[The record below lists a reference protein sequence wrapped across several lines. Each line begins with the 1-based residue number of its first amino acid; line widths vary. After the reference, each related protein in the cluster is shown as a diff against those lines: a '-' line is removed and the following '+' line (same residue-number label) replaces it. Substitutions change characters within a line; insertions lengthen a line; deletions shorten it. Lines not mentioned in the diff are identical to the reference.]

1 MKTRMT
7 ELFGIKHPIMCGG
20 MMWLCKPDLCAA
32 ISNAGALGNIT
43 AANYDTGAELAAA
56 IRKTREMTDKPFSVN
71 LSLLPS
77 FRITK
82 EMYLD
87 WFEACLKEKVAA
99 FEISGAPVDKFFG
112 PDAIK
117 RGHDAGVK
125 FIHKVGSVRHA
136 IHADHVGYDAV
147 IAAGVEE
154 GGHPLT
160 DDVTTV
166 VLTPLMAESVKIPV
180 ITTGGMADGRTLA
193 AALVLGAEGVMM
205 ASRFMATKECQM
217 NEKVKDELVKR
228 KEFDTVLYGKTIEL
242 QGRALKNAWVK
253 KVQDMEA
260 RHAKLEEMAPLLSG
274 LRQQTVWADGNTEDA
289 LMPVGQSI
297 GLIHDVVTC
306 KEVVERMV
314 KEAEGILKG
323 STKRL
328 NIT

>member
-7 ELFGIKHPIMCGG
+7 KLFGIKHPIMCGG

-32 ISNAGALGNIT
+32 VSNAGALGNIT

-87 WFEACLKEKVAA
+87 WFNACLAEKVAA

-136 IHADHVGYDAV
+136 IHADHAGYDAV

-154 GGHPLT
+154 GGHPLS

-166 VLTPLMAESVKIPV
+166 VLTPRMAESVKIPV

-205 ASRFMATKECQM
+205 ASRFMATKECKM
-217 NEKVKDELVKR
+217 NEKVKDELIR
-228 KEFDTVLYGKTIEL
+228 RQEFDTVLYGKTIEL

-274 LRQQTVWADGNTEDA
+274 LRQQTVWTDGNTEDA

-297 GLIHDVVTC
+297 GLIHDVATC
-306 KEVVERMV
+306 KEVVERIV

-328 NIT
+328 SIS

>member
-32 ISNAGALGNIT
+32 VSNAGALGNIT
-43 AANYDTGAELAAA
+43 AANYDTGAELAQA

-77 FRITK
+77 FRITR

-136 IHADHVGYDAV
+136 IHADHAGYDAV

-154 GGHPLT
+154 GGHPLS

-166 VLTPLMAESVKIPV
+166 VLTPLMAEAVKIPV

-205 ASRFMATKECQM
+205 ASRFMATRECQM

-260 RHAKLEEMAPLLSG
+260 RHAKIEEMAPLLSG

-323 STKRL
+323 ATKRL
-328 NIT
+328 NII

>member
-7 ELFGIKHPIMCGG
+7 EIFGIKHPIMCGG

-32 ISNAGALGNIT
+32 VSNAGALGNIT

-87 WFEACLKEKVAA
+87 WFNACLAEKIAA

-136 IHADHVGYDAV
+136 VHADHVGYDAV

-154 GGHPLT
+154 GGHPLS

-166 VLTPLMAESVKIPV
+166 VLTPRMAESVKIPV

-205 ASRFMATKECQM
+205 ASRFMATEECQM
-217 NEKVKDELVKR
+217 NERVKEELVR
-228 KEFDTVLYGKTIEL
+228 RHEFDTVLYGKTIEL

-323 STKRL
+323 SAKRL
-328 NIT
+328 AIS

>member
-32 ISNAGALGNIT
+32 ISNAGALGNLT
-43 AANYDTGAELAAA
+43 AANWKDGKELRQA
-56 IRKTREMTDKPFSVN
+56 IRETREKTDKPFSVN

-77 FRITK
+77 FRITR

-136 IHADHVGYDAV
+136 IHADHAGYDAV

-154 GGHPLT
+154 GGHPLS

-205 ASRFMATKECQM
+205 ASRFMATRECQM

-274 LRQQTVWADGNTEDA
+274 LRQQTVWADGNIEDA

-297 GLIHDVVTC
+297 GLIHDVVSC

>member
-166 VLTPLMAESVKIPV
+166 VLTPIMAESIKIPV

-328 NIT
+328 SIS

>member
-43 AANYDTGAELAAA
+43 AANYNTGEELRKA
-56 IRKTREMTDKPFSVN
+56 IRETREKTDKPFSVN

-82 EMYLD
+82 EMYLE
-87 WFEACLKEKVAA
+87 WFNACLEEKVAA
-99 FEISGAPVDKFFG
+99 FEISGTPVDKFFG

-125 FIHKVGSVRHA
+125 FIHKLGSVRHA

-154 GGHPLT
+154 GGHPLM
-160 DDVTTV
+160 DDVTTM
-166 VLTPLMAESVKIPV
+166 VLTPRMSETVKIPV
-180 ITTGGMADGRTLA
+180 ITTGGIADGRTLA

-205 ASRFMATKECQM
+205 ASRFMATTECRM
-217 NEKVKDELVKR
+217 NKKVKDELVNHQ
-228 KEFDTVLYGKTIEL
+228 EFDTYLYGKTIGF
-242 QGRALKNAWVK
+242 QGRAMKNQVLTQI
-253 KVQDMEA
+253 QDMEA
-260 RHAKLEEMAPLLSG
+260 KHATLNELAPFLSG
-274 LRQQTVWADGNTEDA
+274 LRQTAIWDEGDIDA
-289 LMPVGQSI
+289 GLVPVGQSI
-297 GLIHDVVTC
+297 GLIHDVVSC
-306 KEVVERMV
+306 KELVERMV
-314 KEAEGILKG
+314 KEAEALLSGSRLK
-323 STKRL
+323 
-328 NIT
+328 

>member
-1 MKTRMT
+1 M
-7 ELFGIKHPIMCGG
+7 
-20 MMWLCKPDLCAA
+20 
-32 ISNAGALGNIT
+32 
-43 AANYDTGAELAAA
+43 
-56 IRKTREMTDKPFSVN
+56 
-71 LSLLPS
+71 
-77 FRITK
+77 
-82 EMYLD
+82 
-87 WFEACLKEKVAA
+87 
-99 FEISGAPVDKFFG
+99 
-112 PDAIK
+112 
-117 RGHDAGVK
+117 
-125 FIHKVGSVRHA
+125 
-136 IHADHVGYDAV
+136 
-147 IAAGVEE
+147 
-154 GGHPLT
+154 T

-166 VLTPLMAESVKIPV
+166 VLTPIMAESVKIPV

-323 STKRL
+323 SIKRL

>member
-87 WFEACLKEKVAA
+87 WFNACLKEKVAA

-136 IHADHVGYDAV
+136 IHADHAGYDAV

-154 GGHPLT
+154 GGHPLS

-166 VLTPLMAESVKIPV
+166 VLTPRMAESVKIPV
-180 ITTGGMADGRTLA
+180 ITTGGMADGRSLA
-193 AALVLGAEGVMM
+193 AALVLGAEGIMM
-205 ASRFMATKECQM
+205 ASRFMATNECQM
-217 NEKVKDELVKR
+217 NNKVKEELVKR
-228 KEFDTVLYGKTIEL
+228 HEFDTVLYGKTIEL

-253 KVQDMEA
+253 KVQDAEVRKA
-260 RHAKLEEMAPLLSG
+260 TLEELAPLLSG
-274 LRQQTVWADGNTEDA
+274 LRQQTVWSDGNVDDA

-306 KEVVERMV
+306 KEVVDRIV

-323 STKRL
+323 STSRL
-328 NIT
+328 GIK

>member
-87 WFEACLKEKVAA
+87 WFEACLKEKVTA